1 MPPKTIETVERELRD
16 IIDAVEHAAN
26 YGMAHR
32 DQPEAVEHTLRDC
45 EELLRHVMDASILE
59 G

>member
-1 MPPKTIETVERELRD
+1 MAVKTLDTVEHELQE
-16 IIDAVEHAAN
+16 IVEAVEAAAN

-32 DQPEAVEHTLRDC
+32 DQPSDVERALGDC
-45 EELLRHVMDASILE
+45 EEMLRHVMGAAILE

>member
-1 MPPKTIETVERELRD
+1 MPTKTIDTVDHELRE
-16 IIDAVEHAAN
+16 IIDAVEQAAN

-32 DQPEAVEHTLRDC
+32 DQPQAVERTLQDC

-59 G
+59 D

>member
-1 MPPKTIETVERELRD
+1 MPTKTIDTVGHELQE

-32 DQPEAVEHTLRDC
+32 DQPQAVERTLQDC

-59 G
+59 D

>member
-1 MPPKTIETVERELRD
+1 MPTRTIDTIDHELRE

-32 DQPEAVEHTLRDC
+32 DQPQAVERTLQDC
-45 EELLRHVMDASILE
+45 EELLRHVMDASILDD
-59 G
+59 